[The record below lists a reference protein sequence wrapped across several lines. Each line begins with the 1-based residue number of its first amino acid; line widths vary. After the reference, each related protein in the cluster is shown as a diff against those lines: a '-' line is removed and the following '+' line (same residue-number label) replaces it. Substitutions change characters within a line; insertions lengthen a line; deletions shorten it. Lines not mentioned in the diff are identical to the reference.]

1 MPNSR
6 QARKQA
12 QQYAQLTNTQIEH
25 LARSVCS
32 CGDDAYSKSRTLLL
46 LMDEIQRRPTQ
57 AANIS
62 LISKNVAFARLMEE
76 DSDAVDAQIQL
87 LRSELPGS
95 HE

>member
-6 QARKQA
+6 QTRKQA
-12 QQYAQLTNTQIEH
+12 QQYAQLTDTQIEH
-25 LARSVCS
+25 LARVTCS
-32 CGDDAYSKSRTLLL
+32 CGDDPYSRSKSVLL

-57 AANIS
+57 ADNIS

-87 LRSELPGS
+87 LRSELP
-95 HE
+95 EL